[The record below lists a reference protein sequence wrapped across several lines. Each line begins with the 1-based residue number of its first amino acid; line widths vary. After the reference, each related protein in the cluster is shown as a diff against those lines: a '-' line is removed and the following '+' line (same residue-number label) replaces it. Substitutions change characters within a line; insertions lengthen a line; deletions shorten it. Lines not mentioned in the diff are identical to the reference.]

1 MHDLDRTLL
10 ETESSAAF
18 PYPGELGSSEFEG
31 PLSPAQETEFAS
43 RLLEVSNDREL
54 EQFLGDVLKT
64 VGRSVGRFASSDTG
78 RAVGGLLKSAVKQ
91 VLPAAG
97 RAVGSWVSPGG
108 GDLGSQLATQAG
120 QLLGLE
126 LEGLSEEDRSS
137 KSPASWSAW
146 RRRPRSRRATRRT
159 TPIRRRSR
167 ARLSRPRP
175 GNTRRACS
183 GGCLAARARSGP
195 GPGGG
200 SAMAR
205 RSLSTAARPRQE
217 PAYQK
222 GDVMSGY
229 MSEAEYG
236 NTNTRANTRAN
247 TKGNTRASTASK
259 GARVAC
265 SVRLRRS
272 GLLRSCWRSTT
283 RRNSSNSS
291 AA

>member
-31 PLSPAQETEFAS
+31 LLSPAQETEFAS

-64 VGRSVGRFASSDTG
+64 VGRFASSDTG

-126 LEGLSEEDRSS
+126 LEGLSEEDREFEASRQLVRLASS
-137 KSPASWSAW
+137 AAEQASHAPHNADPAAV
-146 RRRPRSRRATRRT
+146 
-159 TPIRRRSR
+159 
-167 ARLSRPRP
+167 ARQAV
-175 GNTRRACS
+175 T
-183 GGCLAARARSGP
+183 
-195 GPGGG
+195 
-200 SAMAR
+200 
-205 RSLSTAARPRQE
+205 TAARQYAP
-217 PAYQK
+217 
-222 GDVMSGY
+222 
-229 MSEAEYG
+229 
-236 NTNTRANTRAN
+236 
-247 TKGNTRASTASK
+247 
-259 GARVAC
+259 
-265 SVRLRRS
+265 
-272 GLLRSCWRSTT
+272 GLLRRLPGRSGQVWP
-283 RRNSSNSS
+283 RSGRWVRNGQTITLYGC
-291 AA
+291 

>member
-64 VGRSVGRFASSDTG
+64 VGRFASSDTG

-97 RAVGSWVSPGG
+97 RAAGSWVSPGG

-126 LEGLSEEDRSS
+126 LEGLSEEDREFEASRQLVRLASS
-137 KSPASWSAW
+137 AAEQASHAPHNADPAAV
-146 RRRPRSRRATRRT
+146 
-159 TPIRRRSR
+159 
-167 ARLSRPRP
+167 ARQAV
-175 GNTRRACS
+175 T
-183 GGCLAARARSGP
+183 
-195 GPGGG
+195 
-200 SAMAR
+200 
-205 RSLSTAARPRQE
+205 TAARQYAP
-217 PAYQK
+217 
-222 GDVMSGY
+222 GLLG
-229 MSEAEYG
+229 
-236 NTNTRANTRAN
+236 
-247 TKGNTRASTASK
+247 
-259 GARVAC
+259 
-265 SVRLRRS
+265 RLPGRS
-272 GLLRSCWRSTT
+272 GQVWPRSGRWV
-283 RRNSSNSS
+283 RNGQTITLYGC
-291 AA
+291 